1 MGRERIINE
10 GEVTPVFG
18 SGSAFSKEIAPIEGH
33 ILKGLMFYSRGD
45 HDTLITAGGA
55 TDGEAAPI
63 TELQVEVPRIDRGNP
78 RRPIDPIVWNWRPV
92 DLIHL
97 ASQYAGHLIPR
108 ANPLADLGVH
118 FSTFFIPFAPPKRI
132 TNNYDDWG
140 IPASE
145 INGKIRIRGNYGG
158 LTSIGPSATGIRH
171 RTSISQIVESPN
183 RIPPRACLMGIQNR
197 IPIESDTRHGPLV
210 IQPGAAEAVFQLFL
224 RQHDD
229 SAVSAQRV
237 NGLVTRYIFKMNQV
251 DLIDELHTMLQKKMN
266 SDLSLDAAA
275 IQAGI
280 SGHLFSKRGIF
291 GELPQIDGGTALSLT
306 VDTSEEIPVEFANVT
321 PTTADA
327 VYANIVG
334 AKLTSFGRNERGV

>member
-10 GEVTPVFG
+10 GEVTPVFTA
-18 SGSAFSKEIAPIEGH
+18 GSAFSKEIAPIEGH
-33 ILKGLMFYSRGD
+33 VLKGLMFYFRGD
-45 HDTLITAGGA
+45 HTTNITTGA
-55 TDGEAAPI
+55 TDGAAAPI
-63 TELQVEVPRIDRGNP
+63 TELQVEVPRIDRSNP

-97 ASQYAGHLIPR
+97 ASQYAGHILPT
-108 ANPLADLGVH
+108 ANPTGTGTNH
-118 FSTFFIPFAPPKRI
+118 FGAFYIPFAPPKRI

-158 LTSIGPSATGIRH
+158 VASIGTGSTVITH

-183 RIPPRACLMGIQNR
+183 QLPPRACLMGIQNR
-197 IPIESDTRHGPLV
+197 IAIESDTRHGPLV
-210 IQPGAAEAVFQLFL
+210 IQPGAAEALFQLFL

-229 SAVSAQRV
+229 SATAAQRV
-237 NGLVTRYIFKMNQV
+237 DGLVTRYIFKMNQV
-251 DLIDELHTMLQKKMN
+251 DLIDELHTMLQKKHN
-266 SDLSLDAAA
+266 TDFSLDAAA